1 VNKIIIYTLSSKEMA
16 MFTGVYGKLEC
27 ARYYMDNFKT
37 LAENAGGFPN
47 MMEQKEMSASLN
59 GFFFEIVSAKDF
71 FLQGISDYYK
81 LGLSKQEAS
90 NITKLKQSLQNKGEP
105 IALKIIIQ
113 IENQLSDSTT
123 WLWQLNNYRN
133 SATNRELFRFGHVAT
148 ILTDRI
154 AMSDKTRKKIKRNKY
169 GNLEG
174 QRKAIPTDI
183 RNADVPHE
191 QIKMYLFKDPEDPQ
205 KGNADMEVIPY
216 CEQSLEQM
224 REFLDS
230 LYSDLGI

>member
-1 VNKIIIYTLSSKEMA
+1 

-27 ARYYMDNFKT
+27 ARYYLDNFKT
-37 LAENAGGFPN
+37 LAENASGFPN

-59 GFFFEIVSAKDF
+59 GFFFEIISVKDF
-71 FLQGISDYYK
+71 FLQGIIDYYK

-105 IALKIIIQ
+105 IALKIILQ
-113 IENQLSDSTT
+113 IENQLSDSNT

-133 SATNRELFRFGHVAT
+133 SSTHRELIHFGHVAT

-154 AMSDKTRKKIKRNKY
+154 AMSDETRKKTKQSKY
-169 GNLEG
+169 GINPILEG
-174 QRKAIPTDI
+174 QEKTIPEDAQKMDI
-183 RNADVPHE
+183 PPE
-191 QIKMYLFKDPEDPQ
+191 GIKIYLFKDPEDPQ

-230 LYSDLGI
+230 LYSSLGI